1 MADHIHRYI
10 APADPAAPTLLLLHG
25 TGGNEDDLIPL
36 GQVLAPGAGLLSPR
50 GNTLEHGM
58 PRFFKRLAE
67 GVFDLDDLRERT
79 EELAG
84 FIAGAGERYGFDPA
98 RMIAVGFSNGANIA
112 ASLLFRRPGLLR
124 GAALLRPMVPFQP
137 ESAPNLEG
145 TSVLVIG
152 GRIDRIVPAANTAQL
167 ARMLEAFGA
176 DVEVAWIAAGHGLTS
191 QDVEITRKWLAGVG
205 A

>member
-67 GVFDLDDLRERT
+67 GVFDLADLRERT